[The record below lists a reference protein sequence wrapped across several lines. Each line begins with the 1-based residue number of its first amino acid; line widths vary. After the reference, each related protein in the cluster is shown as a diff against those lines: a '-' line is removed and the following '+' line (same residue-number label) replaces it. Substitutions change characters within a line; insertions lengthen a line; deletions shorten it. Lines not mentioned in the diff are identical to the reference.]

1 MKKYKGNSA
10 IILILL
16 CLNWGCQTAPSDTLF
31 EEIAAE
37 QSGISFENKVVNTP
51 EMNIFNYRNF
61 YNGAGVAVGDINNDG
76 LADIYVVSNQG
87 KNHLYLN
94 KGNLKFEDITEKA
107 GVGGTRAFSTGAV
120 MADVNGDGWLD
131 IYVCNSG
138 EKQGDDRANELFINS
153 PPSPNGGVNEG
164 EIKFS
169 EKAAEYG
176 LDDRG
181 YSTHAAFFDYDRDG
195 DLDMFLLQNSSYP
208 VNKLGYQN
216 IRNQRDP
223 LAGQKLFRNSP
234 PPPDGGVIKTPPSG
248 GGGHFI
254 DVSEQAGIYGSLIGF
269 GLGITIGDVNNDL
282 WPDIYISNDF
292 YERDYLYLNQKN
304 GTYRE
309 VSKEWLGHESLS
321 SMGADIA
328 DINNDGELD
337 IFSTDMLPWDDFRL
351 KTTMVYEDHNLTR
364 LKTEND
370 FFNQY
375 SRNMLQLNNGDGSF
389 SEVGTLAGVQATD
402 WSWGALIFDMD
413 NDGNKDLFVA
423 NGIVKNVTDQ
433 DFVQFLNDDATL
445 APYKN
450 GQKQFSYQDFVD
462 KIKEAPI
469 PNYAFRNEGNLS
481 FKNKAADWGLGKP
494 SFSSGAAY
502 GDLDNDGDLDLVVN
516 NTNQPFA
523 LYKNTSVEKNKT
535 HFLRVK
541 LKGNAQNA
549 FGIGARVRLV
559 AGGQTQTLE
568 QMPNRGFE
576 SSVDYVMVFGLGT
589 QTKID
594 SVSVVWPDGKM
605 QRMAKPKVDADLLF
619 SYQNAN
625 EVFKVKI
632 QNNVNQPFQDMTAQS
647 KLDFVHEEN
656 FYVDYDR
663 DPLLKQMYSRL
674 GPALAV
680 ADVNGDGLDDVFV
693 GAASGRT
700 KKLFVQ
706 TANGTFKE
714 QSTVGLNSDPA
725 GEVVAAQFFDSDK
738 DGDLDLLTVTGGND
752 FMPTDFALTDFL
764 YLNDG
769 KGNFM
774 KDAKFPIVQESGS
787 CAAAA
792 DFDLDGDVDIFVGG
806 RLIGSKYGLSVPQQ
820 LFMNDGIGRFSM
832 QIAAKMPQN
841 ATLGM
846 VTDATWADLNND
858 RFPELIV
865 VQDWGAVVVFENQRG
880 QQLVPTEIENTNGWW
895 NRIKPVDVDNDGDMD
910 FVVGNLGRNSRIYAS
925 AESPAELYVKDVDN
939 NGTTEAIITCASE
952 DGKNYPMLLKN
963 ELQKSVPSIK
973 KNFIYFADYGKKTI
987 NEVFKNGELEGA
999 TVRTV
1004 NQPNSGILMNE
1015 KGKLTFKALPLE
1027 AQFSPIHGI
1036 ETVDYDNDGKMD
1048 LLLTGNYF
1056 DLQPELGRY
1065 DANYGLL
1072 LLNKGKADFAVVPPS
1087 VSGFAVRGQVRNMQ
1101 KVKTKNGK
1109 PVFVLAKN
1117 NDKVQVF
1124 GLKVNERVKL

>member
-1 MKKYKGNSA
+1 MIKYKGNSV
-10 IILILL
+10 IIWGLL
-16 CLNWGCQTAPSDTLF
+16 CLNWSCQTATNDTLF

-37 QSGISFENKVVNTP
+37 KSGISFENKVVNTP

-76 LADIYVVSNQG
+76 LPDIYAVSNQNQ
-87 KNHLYLN
+87 NHLYLN
-94 KGNLKFEDITEKA
+94 KGNFQFEDITLKA
-107 GVGGTRAFSTGAV
+107 GVGGKRAFSTGAV
-120 MADVNGDGWLD
+120 MADVNGDGRLD

-138 EKQGDDRANELFINS
+138 EKQGDDRANELFIN
-153 PPSPNGGVNEG
+153 NGNLT
-164 EIKFS
+164 FS
-169 EKAAEYG
+169 EKAQEYG
-176 LDDRG
+176 LDDHG

-223 LAGQKLFRNSP
+223 LAGQKLFKNNSTDKQKP
-234 PPPDGGVIKTPPSG
+234 
-248 GGGHFI
+248 HFE

-282 WPDIYISNDF
+282 WLDIYISNDF
-292 YERDYLYLNQKN
+292 YERDYLYLNQQN
-304 GTYRE
+304 GTYKE
-309 VSKEWLGHESLS
+309 VSKDQMGHESLS

-423 NGIVKNVTDQ
+423 NGIFKNVTDQ
-433 DFVQFLNDDATL
+433 DFVQFLNDDATM
-445 APYKN
+445 APYKS
-450 GQKQFSYQDFVD
+450 GQKVFGYQDFVD
-462 KIKEAPI
+462 KIKETPI
-469 PNYAFRNEGNLS
+469 PNYAFRNEGNLN
-481 FKNKAADWGLGKP
+481 FKNKATDWGLAKP

-516 NTNQPFA
+516 NTNQPFV
-523 LYKNTSVEKNKT
+523 LYKNTAIEKNKT

-541 LKGNAQNA
+541 LKGYAQNT
-549 FGIGARVRLV
+549 FGIGTRVSLY
-559 AGGQTQTLE
+559 AGGQTQILE

-576 SSVDYVMVFGLGT
+576 SSVDYTLVFGLGT

-594 SVSVVWPDGKM
+594 SVRVVWTDGKM
-605 QRMAKPKVDADLLF
+605 QRIAGPKTDTDLLI
-619 SYQNAN
+619 SHENAN
-625 EVFKVKI
+625 EYFKVKT
-632 QNNVNQPFQDMTAQS
+632 QKALNQPFKDITAQS
-647 KLDFVHEEN
+647 KLDFAHEEN

-700 KKLFVQ
+700 KKMFVQ
-706 TANGTFKE
+706 EANGTFKE
-714 QSTVGLNSDPA
+714 QSTVGLNSDPSA
-725 GEVVAAQFFDSDK
+725 EVVAAQFFDADK

-774 KDAKFPIVQESGS
+774 KDAKFPIIQESGS
-787 CAAAA
+787 CAAAI

-820 LFMNDGIGRFSM
+820 LYVNDGKGGFTM
-832 QIAAKMPQN
+832 QIANRIPEST
-841 ATLGM
+841 TLGM
-846 VTDATWADLNND
+846 VTDAVWADLNND

-865 VQDWGAVVVFENQRG
+865 VQDWGAVVVFENQKG
-880 QQLVPTEIENTNGWW
+880 QQLVPIEIENTNGWW
-895 NRIKPVDVDNDGDMD
+895 NRIKPVDLDNDGDLD
-910 FVVGNLGRNSRIYAS
+910 FVVGNLGRNSRICAD
-925 AESPAELYVKDVDN
+925 AEKPAELYVKDVDN
-939 NGTTEAIITCASE
+939 NGTTEAMITCASE

-973 KNFIYFADYGKKTI
+973 KNFIYFADYAKKPI
-987 NEVFKNGELEGA
+987 NEVFKNDELEGA

-1004 NQPNSGILMNE
+1004 NQPNSGLLINE

-1036 ETVDYDNDGKMD
+1036 ETVDYDNDGKID

-1072 LLNKGKADFAVVPPS
+1072 LRNKGNAEFTVVPPS

-1109 PVFVLAKN
+1109 LLFVLAKN

-1124 GLKVNERVKL
+1124 GLK